1 MLARLTRT
9 ALKLDKLILLVSQ
22 TANPQI
28 SLRKRSILFKLSFSA
43 ITVPLF
49 WVISVK
55 FCPYMGSSDF
65 LIVRIE
71 KQSTI
76 GLRLLH
82 DDAIT
87 AWRFLKMEYF
97 STAIIGENVI
107 SFHKSD
113 YYIILSMIFF
123 ETSVLYFCPSMI
135 N

>member
-55 FCPYMGSSDF
+55 FSPYMGSSDF

-87 AWRFLKMEYF
+87 A
-97 STAIIGENVI
+97 
-107 SFHKSD
+107 
-113 YYIILSMIFF
+113 
-123 ETSVLYFCPSMI
+123 
-135 N
+135 